1 MGKDK
6 IYINSDGKTRVV
18 EVPAFGEVV
27 LVVKD
32 GKVVRY
38 EVKSINKLD

>member
-1 MGKDK
+1 MDK
-6 IYINSDGKTRVV
+6 IYINSEGQTRVV
-18 EVPAFGEVV
+18 EVPKYGEII